1 MTEPGLQA
9 RYSLLIFIYVRARC
23 EALRDVF
30 MKLVNDIHRGMD
42 FVRHDLWRTTSDE
55 LGKGKRIGLQVLKT
69 LVLSVRGFNEDDISM
84 RANSLTY
91 SFMFAVVP
99 IMALFLAV
107 ARGFG
112 FEQVIESYLERSFL
126 GQYDPQVVDAI
137 MGFVQ
142 RYLET
147 AQGGVFLGI
156 GILILLWAV
165 YSFFL
170 NVESSFNKI
179 WQVRK
184 SRNPVRKLTNYLM
197 ILLAIPILMIVSSG
211 ISIVVNTK
219 LSDAQMFIDMSA
231 FHEFV
236 IKAIPWLTM
245 WLLFILMYWGIPNT
259 KVRWSAAIIP
269 GILIGTLAQLLQML
283 GVYIFML
290 LGRTSIVYGAFA
302 IVPLLLTWVQWL
314 SMSILFGAELS
325 YSIQNNEHFDYQIDI
340 DRMSRRYKDYLTLY
354 ICYCIV
360 KRFEK
365 GETPYTASELAQES
379 GLPVRIV
386 NQLVVRMHEVN
397 VLNEVRPSD
406 GKAYAQYQPSMD
418 INQLTVGVLFE
429 KIEKG
434 GSEQFF
440 HNLSDELEPFW
451 KRWLNI
457 KQKDYNF
464 NDCLVKDVMNREA
477 KK

>member
-1 MTEPGLQA
+1 MVNQIRRGL
-9 RYSLLIFIYVRARC
+9 
-23 EALRDVF
+23 
-30 MKLVNDIHRGMD
+30 D
-42 FVRHDLWRTTSDE
+42 FVRRDLWRTTTSE
-55 LGKGKRIGLQVLKT
+55 LDQSRRFGVQVLKT
-69 LVLSVRGFNEDDISM
+69 LVISARGFSENDISM

-99 IMALFLAV
+99 ILSLFLAV

-112 FEQVIESYLERSFL
+112 FEQIIETYLKNSFI
-126 GQYDPQVVDAI
+126 GQYDTKLVDVI

-179 WQVRK
+179 WQVQK
-184 SRNPVRKLTNYLM
+184 SRNPLRQLTSYIM
-197 ILLAIPILMIVSSG
+197 ILLAIPIMMIVSSG
-211 ISIVVNTK
+211 ISILVNTK
-219 LSDAQMFIDMSA
+219 LADAQFIDMSA

-236 IKAIPWLTM
+236 IKFLPWLTM
-245 WLLFILMYWGIPNT
+245 WLLFVLMYKGIPNT
-259 KVRWSAAIIP
+259 KVRWNAAIIP
-269 GILIGTLAQLLQML
+269 GVMIGTLAQLLQML
-283 GVYIFML
+283 GVYIFMF
-290 LGRTSIVYGAFA
+290 LGRTSVVYGAFA

-314 SMSILFGAELS
+314 SLLILFGAELS

-365 GETPYTASELAQES
+365 GGEPYSAGALAQENH
-379 GLPVRIV
+379 LPVRVV
-386 NQLVVRMHEVN
+386 NQLIGRMREVHI
-397 VLNEVRPSD
+397 LNKVHPIGSD
-406 GKAYAQYQPSMD
+406 GEAQYQPAMD
-418 INQLTVGVLFE
+418 INHLTVGVLFE
-429 KIEKG
+429 HIEKG
-434 GSEQFF
+434 GSERFF
-440 HNLSDELEPFW
+440 RSLSEEMDPFW
-451 KRWLNI
+451 SRWLEL
-457 KQKDYNF
+457 KKKDYNF
-464 NDCLVKDVMNREA
+464 NQCLVKDLI
-477 KK
+477 

>member
-1 MTEPGLQA
+1 MVKMVNKIQRGL
-9 RYSLLIFIYVRARC
+9 
-23 EALRDVF
+23 
-30 MKLVNDIHRGMD
+30 D
-42 FVRHDLWRTTSDE
+42 FVRHDLWRTTTEE
-55 LGKGKRIGLQVLKT
+55 LDNSRRLGVQILKT
-69 LVLSVRGFNEDDISM
+69 LVISVRGFSENDISM

-99 IMALFLAV
+99 ILSLFLAV

-112 FEQVIESYLERSFL
+112 FEQVIEAMLKKSFI
-126 GQYDPQVVDAI
+126 GQYDTELVDVI

-179 WQVRK
+179 WQVQK
-184 SRNPVRKLTNYLM
+184 SRNPFRQLASYIV
-197 ILLAIPILMIVSSG
+197 ILLAVPIMMIVSSG
-211 ISIVVNTK
+211 ISILVNTK
-219 LSDAQMFIDMSA
+219 LADAQFIDMSG

-236 IKAIPWLTM
+236 IKFIPWLTM
-245 WLLFILMYWGIPNT
+245 WLLFVLMYKYIPNT
-259 KVRWSAAIIP
+259 KVRWSATIIP

-283 GVYIFML
+283 GVYIFMF

-314 SMSILFGAELS
+314 SLLILFGAELS

-340 DRMSRRYKDYLTLY
+340 DRMSRRYKDYLTLF
-354 ICYCIV
+354 ICYRIV

-365 GETPYTASELAQES
+365 GEEPYSVSQLAKDNH
-379 GLPVRIV
+379 LPVRVV
-386 NQLVVRMHEVN
+386 NQLVGRMREVQI
-397 VLNEVRPSD
+397 LNKVHTIGSD
-406 GKAYAQYQPSMD
+406 GEAQYQPAMD
-418 INQLTVGVLFE
+418 INRLTVGVLFE
-429 KIEKG
+429 HIEKG
-434 GSEQFF
+434 GSERFF
-440 HNLSDELEPFW
+440 HNLSDEMEPFW
-451 KRWLNI
+451 KRWLDI
-457 KQKDYNF
+457 KQTDYNF
-464 NDCLVKDVMNREA
+464 NQCLVKDVLN
-477 KK
+477 K